1 MLNRGFIFSLPLS
14 TTASTAHLYRVNRR
28 RVSPEFIGSRNSSP
42 KWSKYVRIYVCMVIT
57 KNSRVWINRVR
68 LPSLLVIC
76 RRSRLI
82 IRSLETGSAV
92 SSRVSLLVL
101 HTQAEYGAYLRY
113 FSRFPR
119 RRLFIYTINRHRVSP
134 SLSRHSIA
142 YRQRS
147 LPRGRR
153 RRVSSLQGR
162 RSSGCCLF
170 RY

>member
-1 MLNRGFIFSLPLS
+1 MLIY
-14 TTASTAHLYRVNRR
+14 TASINTASIAVES
-28 RVSPEFIGSRNSSP
+28 VPNSSGHATRRP
-42 KWSKYVRIYVCMVIT
+42 SGVCMYVCMYVYMDIT
-57 KNSRVWINRVR
+57 NSRVWINRVR

-76 RRSRLI
+76 YRSRLI
-82 IRSLETGSAV
+82 IWSLETGSAV

-101 HTQAEYGAYLRY
+101 HTQAECGAYLRC

-119 RRLFIYTINRHRVSP
+119 RRPFIYNVDRHRVSP

-147 LPRGRR
+147 LPRGHR